1 MSTTCARGH
10 RSPCTAG
17 TVRSASH
24 ALLGAF
30 TAQDRR
36 LVVPA
41 AVALAVWLVAPVRA
55 DNLMFRGGS
64 GLTGAYTEKISLPLV
79 MGWRY
84 TTAFAPYNT
93 SSPAVVGNTV
103 YFAGGNRVFAVSSDS
118 GALHWQFPVDQPLS
132 TLIASSP
139 AVVDGMLYFGAL
151 DGKLYALSADSGK
164 QVWMFDTRS
173 TIGSSPT
180 VVDGIIYFGS
190 GDGRVWAI
198 DAKSGAPVG
207 QWKGGIKT
215 SDEITG
221 APAIANGFVYALSL
235 DQVLHAVGTAT
246 AKERWQF
253 RLPASVLNKSPV
265 AYGDYVYVAD
275 GPNIHC
281 LAGRS
286 GILKWVQNL
295 TSDVSVTP
303 AINDEGIFL
312 VTDDGRVRC
321 YDTRTGR
328 AKWKVEPKL
337 DFDVV
342 APPMVSGSTVVIG
355 TVEGG
360 VYALDATSGAIKWT
374 YRLMPA
380 SNNTESIGDS
390 ANITAAPV
398 ISDGS
403 IYLISN
409 DGLAAFRSD
418 AVDSVA
424 PLITDTEPDMGI
436 VINGAPPIHFEA
448 KITDEGSGL
457 NPDTIRVQLDGA
469 GVARRPEGRENDDKP
484 GYKYDVHEGIVE
496 YDTPAPVGASTV
508 VPLADGKH
516 TITFS
521 AADWKGNVASKSW
534 SFTVDNS
541 IARRYIRKRDLRAAQ
556 NRQGG
561 PGGSSGPG
569 GRGGSGGPG
578 GPGGRGG
585 RGGSG
590 SSGGRG
596 GGRPGGGG

>member
-10 RSPCTAG
+10 RTSCSGRPVRLPSVASRVTLDTAD
-17 TVRSASH
+17 TLV
-24 ALLGAF
+24 
-30 TAQDRR
+30 RR
-36 LVVPA
+36 LALPA
-41 AVALAVWLVAPVRA
+41 AAALFLALGGPVRA
-55 DNLMFRGGS
+55 DNAMFRGGS
-64 GLTGAYTEKISLPLV
+64 GLTGAYGEKISLPLA
-79 MGWRY
+79 MNWRY
-84 TTAFAPYNT
+84 TTSFAPYNT
-93 SSPAVVGNTV
+93 SSPAVVGDTV
-103 YFAGGNRVFAVSSDS
+103 YFAGGNRVYAVSTDS
-118 GALHWQFPVDQPLS
+118 GSLHWQFPVDQPLS

-151 DGKLYALSADSGK
+151 DGKLYALNADTGK

-180 VVDGIIYFGS
+180 VVDGVLYFGS

-198 DAKSGAPVG
+198 DAKTGAPAG
-207 QWKGGIKT
+207 PWKGGIKT

-235 DQVLHAVGTAT
+235 DQVLHGIGTAT
-246 AKERWQF
+246 AKERWQY

-265 AYGDYVYVAD
+265 AYGDYVYVAN
-275 GPNIHC
+275 GSNIHC
-281 LAGRS
+281 LSGRAGV
-286 GILKWVQNL
+286 LKWVQNL
-295 TSDVSVTP
+295 SSDISSTP
-303 AINDEGIFL
+303 AISDEGIFL

-328 AKWKVEPKL
+328 PKWKVEPKL

-342 APPMVSGSTVVIG
+342 APPMVSGTTVVIG

-360 VYALDATSGAIKWT
+360 VYAVDTATGAIKWT

-380 SNNTESIGDS
+380 SNNTESIGDN
-390 ANITAAPV
+390 ANIAAAPV
-398 ISDGS
+398 ISDGTV
-403 IYLISN
+403 YLVSN

-418 AVDSVA
+418 AVDSIA

-457 NPDTIRVQLDGA
+457 NPASIRVALDGA
-469 GVARRPEGRENDDKP
+469 GVAKRPEGRENDDKP

-496 YDTPAPVGASTV
+496 YDTPAPTGASTV

-516 TITFS
+516 TITVT

-541 IARRYIRKRDLRAAQ
+541 ITRRYIRKRDLRAAQ
-556 NRQGG
+556 NRNNGQGG
-561 PGGSSGPG
+561 PGGRGSSGFPGGSSGFPG
-569 GRGGSGGPG
+569 GRS

-585 RGGSG
+585 RGG
-590 SSGGRG
+590 GGE
-596 GGRPGGGG
+596 